1 MHDIRFIRN
10 HPDEFDAAMA
20 RRGIHPVSA
29 DILSTDEKRRS
40 IQTEM
45 QEKQQRRNEVSKEVG
60 KIKSSGGDASSLI
73 EEVAAL
79 KLALTDMEEQDRE
92 LANTLDS
99 MLMDYPNILNDD
111 VRWQ

>member
-1 MHDIRFIRN
+1 MKSGVLF
-10 HPDEFDAAMA
+10 
-20 RRGIHPVSA
+20 
-29 DILSTDEKRRS
+29 
-40 IQTEM
+40 
-45 QEKQQRRNEVSKEVG
+45 KQKCRKNSNAVTKCQKKVG

-111 VRWQ
+111 VPDGSDEDENLLIRTHGDANLPDFKHKTMSH